1 MLLNDSMHCKEQQR
15 MTEPSGT
22 PIDTDER
29 YPRWPKKGQISKYEW
44 VKLLKKYD
52 KLVLNK

>member
-1 MLLNDSMHCKEQQR
+1 MLLNASMHCKEQQR